1 MIPFYSTLLK
11 NSTLR
16 SFVGAMFF
24 IFCSVNSG
32 AQSFYDLGTIQKI
45 EIWFSQ
51 SNWDYQMDTAKAGA
65 EGYIKADWV
74 KVNGTLFNNVGVK
87 YKGNSSYNIA
97 SIKNPLHIELDA
109 YQNQSYNGIVDIKL
123 GNNYQDP
130 SMIREVL
137 SYQILGNYMDCP
149 KSNFAK
155 VYING
160 AYYGVYSNTES
171 INKKFYSNHFYTSD
185 NISVKCNPAV
195 IPGSATKCNLR
206 YLGNDSAAYLNFYE
220 VKSDYGWNDLVR
232 LCDTVTN
239 FPSSLENN
247 LDLDRAIW
255 MLAFNTALINLDS
268 YSGAFC
274 QNYYLYKNEHN
285 RYTPVIWD
293 LNMNFGG
300 FPFVGTGTVSLG
312 SLSISQEQQLALNI
326 HATDIHWPL
335 INKIQGNARWKKMF
349 NAHIKTIINEMIAT
363 GTYTSLATVHQA
375 LIDTSVQSDTHKSY
389 SYTNFQ
395 NGLTANV
402 SVGSYSVPGI
412 AVLMN
417 ARNNF
422 LQTQTEFT
430 SIEPVVSGVACSNGS
445 LNAVVTITAQI
456 TNANY
461 VQLAY
466 RFNNRNLFTKVTM
479 LDDGA
484 HGDGAAGDNIY
495 GAQFTLSSNQVQYY
509 LYSENANVGLFSPA
523 RAEHE
528 FYEYS
533 ILPHPA
539 VGKVVINEFLANN
552 QSDVKNEFHLNEDW
566 IELFNTTNYDISLSN
581 CYLSNNEDK
590 RSKYAF
596 PDNTII
602 PARSFLM
609 VWADEMT
616 IGNQL
621 HASFKLNN
629 DGDDIYLTLYSG
641 NEIDSKIFSAQ
652 SSDKSEGRCPDGYG
666 LFEIMKYP
674 SYGQYN
680 CFVGIEE
687 EKMSTDALQV
697 YPVPSFDKIT
707 LRSGSKEKEQ
717 IKIYNLMGELISVF
731 ELDQETSIN
740 VSLYVNGIYFIKNQK
755 NESRKFIIQH

>member
-1 MIPFYSTLLK
+1 MYTSTLFK
-11 NSTLR
+11 NVTLR
-16 SFVGAMFF
+16 SIVGAMFL
-24 IFCSVNSG
+24 IFYCG
-32 AQSFYDLGTIQKI
+32 TAKAQSFYDLNVIQKI
-45 EIWFSQ
+45 EIYFSQ
-51 SNWDYQMDTAKAGA
+51 SNWDFQMDTAKSGKD
-65 EGYIKADWV
+65 GYIKADWV
-74 KVNGTLFNNVGVK
+74 KINGTLFNNVGVK
-87 YKGNSSYNIA
+87 YKGNSSYNAA

-109 YQNQSYNGIVDIKL
+109 YQDQSYNGIVDIKL

-137 SYQILGNYMDCP
+137 SYQILSNYMDCSR
-149 KSNFAK
+149 SNFAK

-171 INKKFYSNHFYTSD
+171 INKKFYSSHFYTSD
-185 NISVKCNPAV
+185 NINIKCNPAV

-220 VKSDYGWNDLVR
+220 VKSDYGWNDIVR

-247 LDLDRAIW
+247 IDLDRALW
-255 MLAFNTALINLDS
+255 MLAYNIALINLDS

-274 QNYYLYKNEHN
+274 QNYYLYKNEHQ

-300 FPFVGTGTVSLG
+300 FPFVGSGTVSLG
-312 SLSISQEQQLALNI
+312 SLNISQEQQLALNI

-335 INKIQGNARWKKMF
+335 INKIQANARWKKMY
-349 NAHIKTIINEMIAT
+349 NAHVKTIMNEMIAN
-363 GTYTSLATVHQA
+363 GTYTSLAVAHQA
-375 LIDTSVQSDTHKSY
+375 LIDTSVLSDTHKSY
-389 SYTNFQ
+389 TYANFQ

-412 AVLMN
+412 SVLMN
-417 ARNNF
+417 ARNNY
-422 LQTQTEFT
+422 LQTQSEFT
-430 SIEPVVSGVACSNGS
+430 SAEPLVNGVACSTGTLNS
-445 LNAVVTITAQI
+445 LVTITANI
-456 TNANY
+456 SNVNY

-466 RFNNRNLFTKVTM
+466 RFNNRNLFTKVNM
-479 LDDGA
+479 FDDGA
-484 HGDGAAGDNIY
+484 HGDGAAGDNVY
-495 GAQFTLSSNQVQYY
+495 GAQFTLISNQVQYY
-509 LYSENANVGLFSPA
+509 IYSENSNVGLFSPA

-552 QSDVKNEFHLNEDW
+552 ESDVKNEFHLNEDW

-602 PARSFLM
+602 PARSFLT

-621 HASFKLNN
+621 HANFKLDNE
-629 DGDDIYLTLYSG
+629 GDDLYLTLFSG
-641 NEIDSKIFSAQ
+641 QAIDSKIFGEQ

-674 SYGQYN
+674 SYGNYN
-680 CFVGIEE
+680 CYVGLDENKAE
-687 EKMSTDALQV
+687 TNALEV
-697 YPVPSFDKIT
+697 FPVPSSGKIT
-707 LRSGSKEKEQ
+707 LRSKIKEAEQ
-717 IKIYNLMGELISVF
+717 VKIYNLMGELITEF
-731 ELDQETSIN
+731 EFKEETSLN
-740 VSLYVNGIYFIKNQK
+740 VSTYANGIYFIKNQN